1 MDFEIRRYCKS
12 CVICQKTIT
21 KRRGG
26 RAVVPLGKNPLVDV
40 PFKRIAIDL
49 IGPMK
54 PKSEEGHQYVLTIM
68 DYATR
73 YPEAIPLKGCR
84 AKEIAEALVTVF
96 SRVGIPEEILTDH
109 GRQFTANY
117 MEELM
122 DILKIKHFMSIP

>member
-1 MDFEIRRYCKS
+1 
-12 CVICQKTIT
+12 
-21 KRRGG
+21 
-26 RAVVPLGKNPLVDV
+26 
-40 PFKRIAIDL
+40 
-49 IGPMK
+49 MK

-73 YPEAIPLKGCR
+73 YPEAIPLKGWT

-96 SRVGIPEEILTDH
+96 SRVWIPEEILTDQ

-122 DILKIKHFMSIP
+122 DILKIKHLMSTPYHPICNGLVESFNGTLKRMLFKLCTEHPRNWHKMIDPLLFAY